1 MHGKSRNECLMRL
14 RRCLSE
20 FVIDGIETTIPL
32 FNELIRHSDIVDG
45 MYDIHWLEKFLA
57 NEPKDAGKSSA

>member
-1 MHGKSRNECLMRL
+1 MRL

-32 FNELIRHSDIVDG
+32 FTELVRHPDIANG
-45 MYDIHWLEKFLA
+45 MYDIHWLEKYLSGGS
-57 NEPKDAGKSSA
+57 EGQ